1 MIAFVQIVSH
11 KGFIY
16 RLTIYTDHLVER
28 KKQIRFIHRHT
39 STATLYMTA
48 NITIQKSD
56 SSKDIIRS
64 RFSSTEL
71 KVQIAMNA
79 EVTNKLRSPQ

>member
-1 MIAFVQIVSH
+1 
-11 KGFIY
+11 
-16 RLTIYTDHLVER
+16 
-28 KKQIRFIHRHT
+28 
-39 STATLYMTA
+39 MTP

-64 RFSSTEL
+64 KFSSTEL

-79 EVTNKLRSPQ
+79 EVTNKLKSPQ